1 MKNEE
6 MLIRLGTLLE
16 QQQEQNNKMQES
28 LTDLVEKLANKPSQN
43 VLLTDSVMVQET
55 SNSLDKSE
63 YLSRLSDLSES
74 YLDDLLASA

>member
-1 MKNEE
+1 

-43 VLLTDSVMVQET
+43 VMLTDSVMVQDT

-63 YLSRLSDLSES
+63 YLTRLNDLSES

>member
-1 MKNEE
+1 M
-6 MLIRLGTLLE
+6 GTLLE

-43 VLLTDSVMVQET
+43 VMLTDSVMVQET

-63 YLSRLSDLSES
+63 YLSRLNDLSES